1 MTLEY
6 PIDDDVLDILSSF
19 PKIKN
24 KLHNKLKGKRRSK
37 LEIVRALNNHH
48 VPHIEKL
55 LFFIEQYLDSTG
67 EVGMTVLNEADPF
80 AFSQRLAEF
89 YLLVSLQSRE
99 GVNASPS
106 SSKSGPNPDINIE
119 TETAKAKIEIYSP
132 VDVFGFQYI
141 QLYSKHVFRYSQ
153 YTRGFNIA
161 LKLIVDDQTG
171 YHAYDVPRE
180 HKKLRLWL
188 NGLRIDVDNWIA
200 DSKAG
205 DSREFD
211 GLSNSFKLK
220 ATIVEVFDNP
230 EIRIV
235 EFSQPGRSDDPR
247 LFFEGSP
254 RRNAKNQMGLKI
266 CSKLKQRQCGPPN
279 PEFLRILILNFR
291 LTDCGYTDWFC
302 LPYIVK
308 NIDQSIRFM
317 VEKVGAPSP
326 FDVVIPAMLDYCC
339 SFGEPIVLD
348 DQKESQIN
356 ELMVQTGLD
365 KKFALRVDDPPP
377 DLIEALKGHKK

>member
-6 PIDDDVLDILSSF
+6 PINDDVLDILNSF
-19 PKIKN
+19 PKIRN
-24 KLHNKLKGKRRSK
+24 KLHNKIKGRRRSK
-37 LEIVRALNNHH
+37 LEIFRVLNNHH
-48 VPHIEKL
+48 VPHLEKL

-80 AFSQRLAEF
+80 VFSQRLAEF

-106 SSKSGPNPDINIE
+106 SSNSGPNPDINIE

-132 VDVFGFQYI
+132 IDVYGFQYV
-141 QLYSKHVFRYSQ
+141 QLYSIHIFRYSKCK
-153 YTRGFNIA
+153 RGFNIA

-188 NGLRIDVDNWIA
+188 NSLKIDVDNWIA

-205 DSREFD
+205 DIREFD
-211 GLSNSFKLK
+211 GLSNSFKLE
-220 ATIVEVFDNP
+220 ATVIEMFDNP
-230 EIRIV
+230 EMRLV
-235 EFSQPGRSDDPR
+235 ECSRPGRSNDPR

-254 RRNAKNQMGLKI
+254 RCNANNQMGRKI
-266 CSKLKQRQCGPPN
+266 CSKLEKRQCGPPN
-279 PEFLRILILNFR
+279 PMYLRILIVNFK
-291 LTDCGYTDWFC
+291 LTDFGYIDWFR
-302 LPYIVK
+302 LPYIVN

-339 SFGEPIVLD
+339 CFGEPVVLD
-348 DQKESQIN
+348 DQRESHID
-356 ELMVQTGLD
+356 ELMAQTGLD
-365 KKFALRVDDPPP
+365 KKCVLRVNDPPP
-377 DLIEALKGHKK
+377 YLIEALKRA